1 MRITYLVHQFLPRFF
16 TGTEQYTYAIA
27 QEARR
32 RGHDVDVFTLE
43 PDFSEQ
49 DRLFEQRSDTI
60 DGLPVMRVRAWY
72 HLDRDFE
79 RMEYRHPFLA
89 ERFRRHLEERR
100 PDVVHVFH
108 LRYLGVDLIAEAR
121 ALRIPVVVHL
131 MDFWFLCPAVV
142 LRRPDGRLCD
152 GPPDGGFGCVDCI
165 RPDLAAEIDRHGLR
179 DSLARTLPCTPS
191 GSSPRPGVAA
201 RVATLTERPRVLRDA
216 LPQAQR
222 IVAPSH
228 FLKSVFVRNG
238 VPAERIDVVTYGID
252 PSRIASVEP
261 RARRVGEALQV
272 GFIGSIAEHK
282 GTDLAVDAV
291 VSSSDAL
298 HLTVHGRVDDHDDW
312 AKRLAARARSMPQVT
327 FAGAFPREQL
337 GRVLASIDV
346 LVVPSRWYENTP
358 FVVLEAF
365 AAQVPVL
372 VADLGGLSE
381 CVRDGVDGEL
391 FRPGDAADLRARLLR
406 LAREPERL
414 AAYRRHRPPVKSI
427 ATNGDEITALYAE
440 AISSPRQP

>member
-1 MRITYLVHQFLPRFF
+1 MRITYVVHQFLPRFF

-49 DRLFEQRSDTI
+49 DRLFEQHSDTI
-60 DGLPVMRVRAWY
+60 DGLPVTRVRAWY

-165 RPDLAAEIDRHGLR
+165 RPDLGAEIDRHGLR
-179 DSLARTLPCTPS
+179 ESLARAQPCMPS

-201 RVATLTERPRVLRDA
+201 RVATLTERPRILRDA
-216 LPQAQR
+216 LLRAQR

-238 VPAERIDVVTYGID
+238 IPAERIDVVTYGID
-252 PSRIASVEP
+252 PSRIAAVEP
-261 RARRVGEALQV
+261 RVRRTGADLQV

-291 VSSSDAL
+291 ASSSGPL
-298 HLTVHGRVDDHDDW
+298 HLTVHGRVDGHDVW
-312 AKRLAARARSMPQVT
+312 AKELASRARSMPQVT

-381 CVRDGVDGEL
+381 CVRDGIDGEL
-391 FRPGDAADLRARLLR
+391 FRPGDVADLRTRLLR

-414 AAYRRHRPPVKSI
+414 ATYRRNRPSVKSI
-427 ATNGDEITALYAE
+427 ATNGDEITAVYAD